1 MRLSTTTALMGR
13 TRSGVYPSY
22 IESMAACREAGFR
35 VQDLNLCSIGG
46 GETQLSGDNWR
57 EEAEKIAV
65 EAERI
70 GVVFGQSHPVF
81 VGFNLENETDEKQK
95 EWHDMMTR
103 SIEISSILD
112 VEWAVLHPFGVHNGH
127 DVDIDASIKLNMEC
141 YDFAF
146 ELAYKLGVKLA
157 YENMPLRWGGS
168 RRFTNYAE
176 DLIAL
181 VDEYKSPNV
190 GICWDFGH
198 GNIIYKDQLP
208 ALRKMGKR
216 LKMTHVADNYGK
228 GDDHTNP
235 FHGTTDWYSIM
246 PVLREIGYTGDF
258 AFETHMETAYVPE
271 ELRAGIAKE
280 TYRLGQ
286 YLMSLAGYDV

>member
-1 MRLSTTTALMGR
+1 MRLSTTTALMGLK
-13 TRSGVYPSY
+13 TDGEFPSY
-22 IESMAACREAGFR
+22 IESLKACREAGFT
-35 VQDLNLCSIGG
+35 VQDINLCSLRGG
-46 GETQLSGDNWR
+46 RTQLSGDDWR
-57 EEAEKIAV
+57 EETEKVRNEAEKA
-65 EAERI
+65 

-81 VGFNLENETDEKQK
+81 VGFNLDNETEEKQQQ
-95 EWHDMMTR
+95 WHDRMIR
-103 SIEISSILD
+103 SLEISAMLG
-112 VEWAVLHPFGVHNGH
+112 VEWAVLHPFGVHNKH
-127 DVDIDASIKLNMEC
+127 DVDIAASIKLNMEC

-146 ELAYKLGVKLA
+146 ELADKLGVKLA
-157 YENMPLRWGGS
+157 YENMPLRWGGF

-198 GNIIYKDQLP
+198 GNIVYDNQLP

-235 FHGTTDWYSIM
+235 FHGTNDWYSIM
-246 PVLREIGYTGDF
+246 PVMKEIGYEGDF
-258 AFETHMETAYVPE
+258 AFETHMETAYVPW
-271 ELRAGIAKE
+271 ELRKSIAKQTFE
-280 TYRLGQ
+280 LGQ
-286 YLMSLAGYDV
+286 YLMGLAGY